1 VAAMTDQVQSESTS
15 HIERIGKLRAALLV
29 LAVSAVLL
37 MLYAI

>member
-1 VAAMTDQVQSESTS
+1 MTDHTQSESAS

-29 LAVSAVLL
+29 LAASAVLL